1 MTSARLKIEASMEGP
16 FCTLN
21 ESCLN
26 GNEES
31 HVRTGSWPAEP
42 VEIELREIA
51 SQTCEP
57 NSVYTSTMCD
67 QGTQMGK
74 VGVFISS
81 TSDRVV
87 CAGDKY
93 TFSASVLVERERSAI
108 RIQCNIRACLARVRV
123 KRLRLELL
131 QETQREA
138 ERIAAKEKAR
148 FAKAAFETERRIR
161 PRTILDVRLLLTEIN
176 GWVVD
181 EVNKLKDRF
190 KDDSEFRNSL
200 AYRAGLKKILAESIR
215 RRSRIKLLKSDKIE
229 CKSKVIATRA
239 GLVEV
244 INEQEEA
251 RVSLLNRLRAE
262 PPASISERINV
273 VEEAQ
278 KFLSESFEG
287 EEELGSLLSRELE
300 LLRHK
305 RPLKTMPGLRLRI
318 LNIFKR
324 LLLHD

>member
-1 MTSARLKIEASMEGP
+1 MEGP
-16 FCTLN
+16 ICTLN
-21 ESCLN
+21 ELGLN
-26 GNEES
+26 RNEKS
-31 HVRTGSWPAEP
+31 LVGTGCCPAEP
-42 VEIELREIA
+42 VEIELREFA

-74 VGVFISS
+74 VGVFVSS
-81 TSDRVV
+81 TADRVI
-87 CAGDKY
+87 CASDKY
-93 TFSASVLVERERSAI
+93 VTSASVLVERESSAI

-123 KRLRLELL
+123 KRLRLGLL
-131 QETQREA
+131 QQTQREA
-138 ERIAAKEKAR
+138 QRIAAQEKAR
-148 FAKAAFETERRIR
+148 LAKAAFETERRIR
-161 PRTILDVRLLLTEIN
+161 PRTILDVRLLLTEID

-190 KDDSEFRNSL
+190 KDDNEFRNSL
-200 AYRAGLKKILAESIR
+200 AYRAEMKKILAESIR
-215 RRSRIKLLKSDKIE
+215 RRNRIKLLKSDKIE
-229 CKSKVIATRA
+229 CKRKVIATRA

-244 INEQEEA
+244 INEEEEA
-251 RVSLLNRLRAE
+251 QLSLLNRLRAE
-262 PPASISERINV
+262 PPASIPERMTV

-287 EEELGSLLSRELE
+287 EEELRSLLSRELE

-305 RPLKTMPGLRLRI
+305 RPLKTMTGLRLRI